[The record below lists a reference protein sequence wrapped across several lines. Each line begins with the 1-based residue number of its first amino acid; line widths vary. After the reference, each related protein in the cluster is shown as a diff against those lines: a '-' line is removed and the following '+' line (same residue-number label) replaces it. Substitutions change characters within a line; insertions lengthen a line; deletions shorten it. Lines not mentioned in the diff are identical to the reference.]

1 MSDQN
6 ERTAIS
12 IAARG
17 SICVYT
23 VVMLK
28 LMLKL

>member
-17 SICVYT
+17 SIFVRT
-23 VVMLK
+23 VVTLK
-28 LMLKL
+28 T